1 MKDNQADNQITTN
14 DKKLIKVDDMVKAN
28 LDSKCIKNDGS
39 VKKVAGNLSFEPE
52 FREYVLQTLE
62 PENDIS
68 RAYRGDE
75 SLLSEG
81 KRNKVNKRKRRHQ

>member
-14 DKKLIKVDDMVKAN
+14 DKKLIKDDDMVKAN
-28 LDSKCIKNDGS
+28 LDSKCIENDSS